1 MTMIR
6 KHSLIAA
13 LLLCALGAQGCGD
26 SVKDDLPDEDKP
38 AVPETDWN
46 AAAEKATAGLL
57 RSKEMHI

>member
-1 MTMIR
+1 MFRRYTF
-6 KHSLIAA
+6 IAA

-46 AAAEKATAGLL
+46 AAAEKATAEIL
-57 RSKEMHI
+57 